1 MTEKERIKSSDRQE
15 KRKHPLL
22 PTKTKT
28 STDGVS
34 RREEVW
40 SGKRAK
46 ANASI
51 DYKNSETRRGLVMT
65 PPCTERQPIK
75 SNDKLT
81 PLLADH
87 VTPANRAKQAFF
99 KQFLHLHITTH
110 PLPATPTF
118 PHANYEDF
126 YTKYMTL

>member
-1 MTEKERIKSSDRQE
+1 MLGTDGGRAPKKKAGKKKSCSGCNEVVLLTEKERIKSSDRQE

-22 PTKTKT
+22 PTKTQT

-65 PPCTERQPIK
+65 PPPGAQ
-75 SNDKLT
+75 NDS
-81 PLLADH
+81 
-87 VTPANRAKQAFF
+87 Q
-99 KQFLHLHITTH
+99 
-110 PLPATPTF
+110 
-118 PHANYEDF
+118 
-126 YTKYMTL
+126 